1 MTFGRVLEAPDGAFH
16 NLMEEHGFIDISE
29 VSQTFSIGDR
39 VRIIPNHVCV
49 AVNLHEQ
56 VYGIRGDQVEQTW
69 KVEGRGK
76 LQ

>member
-1 MTFGRVLEAPDGAFH
+1 VEAPECLFH
-16 NLMEEHGFIDISE
+16 NMNEEHGYVDIRKAE
-29 VSQTFSIGDR
+29 REFSIGDR

-49 AVNLHEQ
+49 AVNLHEY
-56 VYGIRGDQVEQTW
+56 VYGMRKNAVEQTW